1 MDTPDNN
8 KNIIQK
14 SGNARR
20 QTSSPDFDSSAVFA
34 STSAESSR
42 FYYEYSSSTESIQVI
57 RTPAHLPE
65 NGTAST
71 RRALVKRGQVGADL
85 EPAAGSNINGMINNH
100 EENAEHDTYI
110 KQEEDDSDYYAASP
124 NYNPTSSSFQFSPS
138 PPPPPVS
145 QSQSVQSVQEKTKTV
160 PYARRALLQTA
171 RKLTLSDLESS
182 GDEGGVGP
190 PPEMA
195 AHLEPGEGVSFHN
208 SSGASGDAEEGERIE
223 TPPELSVFDK
233 KNILGDEQDTA
244 SGEPEPAEPEEQPQ
258 PQKLSEEISRP
269 AFAQNE
275 DEDAELRPRAVR
287 LVYEENFTQEELD
300 QSILSGPKRV
310 IRQSPTIAIDDG
322 HDNNIQ
328 NDNELEEQQELPLQ
342 SDNQH
347 QQNIYSHPEDTKES
361 SSPESSKQKNIN
373 LELPEDQQQ
382 HDVLTEPNNDDEE
395 SDGDEPL
402 IQQRKTTDSSDI
414 AATYHK
420 EDYNK
425 DSQERQAHEQ
435 HREKLRQERLE
446 RERQTEKKLLHA
458 VVATDEEFE
467 RARLELAERLARERE
482 TRERLQREEA
492 ERAQR
497 RRETEAREQAR
508 LEAEQARIIAESQA
522 FERRREEQRKRER
535 ELDRERERKRATDR
549 AHDAEKAHLI
559 IENPVTDGELENNLD
574 KQRSRWEEDELD
586 FVKLNERD
594 HFPIENQKFTEKEER
609 DQELRVAQERADREH
624 ADRERAEQDN
634 RERRF
639 RESNW
644 QSAALLERQLQR
656 ESQLR
661 TETET
666 TEADKLYHE
675 QVRSKQE
682 QQQRKRPRPS
692 LTRTPL
698 TRNKTTP
705 KKTFSPQSP
714 SQRLLQRRAIY
725 PRIGGVRMNIRS
737 ATSPA
742 PLQLSSET
750 TASTSQRLPR
760 GSDVL
765 TSSMGTHS
773 RSTTFSSASTDP
785 DEAPNAKRPKL
796 ILDWTSSH
804 WRRLYRVI
812 VNELRMSST
821 EITATAE
828 AVVKTGT
835 GIPLQV
841 RTAFSEFDSR
851 DIGFRLLALART
863 LAKNGPRARDLV
875 LKAQKQQR

>member
-1 MDTPDNN
+1 MDTSDNN
-8 KNIIQK
+8 NNIIQQ
-14 SGNARR
+14 SGNARKH
-20 QTSSPDFDSSAVFA
+20 TSSPGFDSSAVFA

-71 RRALVKRGQVGADL
+71 RRVLVKRGQVSADL
-85 EPAAGSNINGMINNH
+85 APAAASDINGTINSH
-100 EENAEHDTYI
+100 EKNAEHDTYI
-110 KQEEDDSDYYAASP
+110 KQEEDDSEYYAASP

-138 PPPPPVS
+138 PPPPPIS
-145 QSQSVQSVQEKTKTV
+145 QSESVQSVQEKAKTV

-244 SGEPEPAEPEEQPQ
+244 SGEPEPAELEEQQQ
-258 PQKLSEEISRP
+258 PHKQLEETSGP
-269 AFAQNE
+269 VFEQHE

-310 IRQSPTIAIDDG
+310 IRQSPSVAIDG

-328 NDNELEEQQELPLQ
+328 EDNELEEKRELQ

-347 QQNIYSHPEDTKES
+347 QQNVYSNSEDTKES
-361 SSPESSKQKNIN
+361 SSPESLSKQEKIN

-382 HDVLTEPNNDDEE
+382 DEVLTEPNDDDEE
-395 SDGDEPL
+395 SDGGEPL
-402 IQQRKTTDSSDI
+402 IQQRKTTNSNAI
-414 AATYHK
+414 ATTNHK

-425 DSQERQAHEQ
+425 DSQERQEHEER
-435 HREKLRQERLE
+435 RETLRQERLE
-446 RERQTEKKLLHA
+446 RERQTEQKLLHA
-458 VVATDEEFE
+458 VLASDEEFE

-508 LEAEQARIIAESQA
+508 LEAEQARIVAESQA

-535 ELDRERERKRATDR
+535 ELDRERERKRAADR
-549 AHDAEKAHLI
+549 ARDAEKARLI
-559 IENPVTDGELENNLD
+559 VEHPVPDREIENNSD
-574 KQRSRWEEDELD
+574 KQRFRWEEDELD
-586 FVKLNERD
+586 FVNMKERD
-594 HFPIENQKFTEKEER
+594 HFSIENQKFTEKEER

-666 TEADKLYHE
+666 DQLHHE

-682 QQQRKRPRPS
+682 QQQRKRTRPS

-725 PRIGGVRMNIRS
+725 PRIGGVGMNIRS
-737 ATSPA
+737 AISPA

-750 TASTSQRLPR
+750 TASTSQRPSR
-760 GSDVL
+760 VSDVL
-765 TSSMGTHS
+765 TSSMGTHN
-773 RSTTFSSASTDP
+773 RSNTFSSASTDP
-785 DEAPNAKRPKL
+785 DEAPNTKRPKL
-796 ILDWTSSH
+796 ISDWTSSH

-812 VNELRMSST
+812 VNELRMPSS

-828 AVVKTGT
+828 TVIKTGT
-835 GIPLQV
+835 GIPLKV
-841 RTAFSEFDSR
+841 RTAFPEFDSR

-875 LKAQKQQR
+875 LEAQKRQR